1 MTMLSVEFKTMGCQA
16 RAVLDATGARAQAA
30 LHELPAWFEARERVL
45 SRFDPESALSKL
57 NDRGTAEPV
66 DDVLWEAIDV
76 ALRAAASTNGLVTPT
91 ILRALEGAGYDR
103 SFDALDRDQVAS
115 LPPERAVPS
124 WQTVEREERTR
135 SIRLPPGLSLDL
147 GGTAKGWCADAAVLH
162 LAPVGPALVDLG
174 GDISVS
180 HSWRGPWPIAV
191 EDSRAAR
198 GVLELVLLRE
208 GGIATSGRDF
218 RRWRRSGRDQHHVI
232 DPATGVPSR
241 TDVWTATVIA
251 PSALAAEIAAKRLLL
266 EGSRQGL
273 AWIESKP
280 EFAALV
286 VTEAGIIL
294 ASSRFRQFAWQEV
307 A

>member
-1 MTMLSVEFKTMGCQA
+1 MLSIEFKTMGCQA
-16 RAVLDATGARAQAA
+16 RAFLDATGARAQAA
-30 LHELPAWFEARERVL
+30 LDELPAWFEARERVL
-45 SRFDPESALSKL
+45 SRFDAASALSKL
-57 NDRGTAEPV
+57 NAHGMADSVE
-66 DDVLWEAIDV
+66 DVLWEAIDV
-76 ALRAAASTNGLVTPT
+76 ALRAAAWTNGLVTPT
-91 ILRALEGAGYDR
+91 ILRALEAAGYDR
-103 SFDALDRDQVAS
+103 DFDALDCDQAACLV
-115 LPPERAVPS
+115 PERAVPS
-124 WQTVEREERTR
+124 WQGVEREEGTR
-135 SIRLPPGLSLDL
+135 SIRLPAGLALDL

-162 LAPVGPALVDLG
+162 LAAFGPALVELG
-174 GDISVS
+174 GDIALSRS
-180 HSWRGPWPIAV
+180 SRGPWPIAV
-191 EDSRAAR
+191 EDSRRAE
-198 GVLELVLLRE
+198 GVLELILLCD

-232 DPATGVPSR
+232 DPATGAPAR

-286 VTEAGIIL
+286 VTETGIIL